1 MEKRPQHGLER
12 TRKEDLVGCRSIPFQ
27 EGMVGVNAR
36 YRRGISALALAG
48 TLTAG
53 ALAFGLGQAA
63 AASGPVSSTFTTG
76 KLNTSIWT
84 VLNPDGNLSMTK
96 NAGWLT
102 LPTETAPTS
111 SWATT
116 IHNVVLQPV
125 SASSN
130 WTVNVQITWFGISL
144 GTPTA
149 PALPTYQG
157 GSLVAWQNYT
167 NWMRVVDQPSTC
179 QLMLQ
184 WETNGTMALGAG
196 SASSVNETT
205 LSAAACNS
213 ADYPMWLR
221 LTKDGTTYSGYYS
234 TNGSTWNLIGIEAD
248 STLQVADV
256 GVYAGQGGGTKTPS
270 DAGFRDFTVGTGTL
284 SATSTAASSTSTSA
298 TTSSST
304 STTTTS
310 STSKATTASSS
321 TAATTTS
328 SSAASSSTSKT
339 SIPKTGEGPLVPLAG
354 ALTLLAGVGLLLR
367 RGRRAQG

>member
-1 MEKRPQHGLER
+1 MSKVQTAVREER
-12 TRKEDLVGCRSIPFQ
+12 RILSVSLLIPYR

-63 AASGPVSSTFTTG
+63 AASGPVSSTFTKGT
-76 KLNTSIWT
+76 LNTSIWT
-84 VLNPDGNLSMTK
+84 VLSPDGNLSMTK

-116 IHNVVLQPV
+116 VHNVVLQPV
-125 SASSN
+125 ASSAN
-130 WTVNVQITWFGISL
+130 WTVNVQVTWFGTSL

-149 PALPTYQG
+149 PALPTYQE
-157 GSLVAWQNYT
+157 GSLIAWQNYT
-167 NWMRVVDQPSTC
+167 NWMRVLDQASTC
-179 QLMLQ
+179 TLALQ
-184 WETNGTMALGAG
+184 WEINGSQSQGAG

-234 TNGSTWNLIGIEAD
+234 TNGSTWNLIGTAAD
-248 STLQVADV
+248 TTLQVADT
-256 GVYAGQGGGTKTPS
+256 GVYAGQGGGTKTPT
-270 DAGFRDFTVGTGTL
+270 DVGFRDFTVGTGAL
-284 SATSTAASSTSTSA
+284 SATGTTASTTSTAA

-304 STTTTS
+304 AATTTS

-321 TAATTTS
+321 TAATTSTS
-328 SSAASSSTSKT
+328 SSAA
-339 SIPKTGEGPLVPLAG
+339 
-354 ALTLLAGVGLLLR
+354 
-367 RGRRAQG
+367 